1 MQKKIFLYFSDSYR
15 KLSKLYQTEISSKNI
30 CFDEEFKSEIR
41 FWWKEGEN
49 F

>member
-1 MQKKIFLYFSDSYR
+1 MYQ
-15 KLSKLYQTEISSKNI
+15 LYQTEISSINI

-49 F
+49 FYDDNTRKVYNKIF